1 MLKRKWKSFAG
12 GFLCGVLLFCCT
24 VGALAAGAGKVSFNG
39 LNLAMNGG
47 TLFQKGEY
55 LTLDSGEKVPS
66 SILYENE
73 NGGGTTYVPLAYVA
87 SRLNLCTSWW
97 GDIDMVVLASGPKL
111 TMSGQMDP
119 VSQKIDERLAEH
131 WLVDGDYPRNSKGEA
146 YGPADI
152 AYLVGHAPV
161 YIPARADNGES
172 GYLRYAEDQGY
183 RMLPPE
189 VRDKVKPVLTVYD
202 VEGNPIGTFTM
213 ETIEV
218 ASGSSGSAGK

>member
-1 MLKRKWKSFAG
+1 MKKFNLLSFLAG
-12 GFLCGVLLFCCT
+12 VVLSAALLGGLT
-24 VGALAAGAGKVSFNG
+24 TALAASGSVSFNG

-55 LTLDSGEKVPS
+55 LTLGSGAKVPS
-66 SILYENE
+66 SILYEDE

-97 GDIDMVVLASGPKL
+97 GDIDMVVLASGPDLSRDKNA
-111 TMSGQMDP
+111 SDP

-131 WLVDGDYPRNSKGEA
+131 WLVDGDYPRNSKGES
-146 YGPADI
+146 YGPANI
-152 AYLVGHAPV
+152 AYLVGHGPD
-161 YIPARADNGES
+161 YIPVRSDNGES

-189 VRDKVKPVLTVYD
+189 VMDKVKPVLTVYD

-218 ASGSSGSAGK
+218 ASGSSGK